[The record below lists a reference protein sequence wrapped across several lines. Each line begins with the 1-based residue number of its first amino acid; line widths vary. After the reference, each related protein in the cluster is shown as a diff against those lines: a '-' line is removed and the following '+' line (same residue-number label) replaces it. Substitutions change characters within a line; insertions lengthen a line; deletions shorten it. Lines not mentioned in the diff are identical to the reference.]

1 MTLRDPLGQHI
12 ETVLERHLPLPSPP
26 LTAIHEAMRY
36 AVLGGG
42 KRFRPRLVYASAH
55 LFGISQDLADFP
67 ATAVEFIH
75 AYSLIH
81 DDLPSMD
88 NDDFRRGRPSC
99 HRAFSEA
106 IAILAGDAL
115 QAQAFAVLNHI
126 PITLAEPAAI
136 VDATRFFADACGSTG
151 LVGGQTLDLDPQ
163 HQPQTLGEL
172 KDMHERKT
180 GALIRAAVVLP
191 YLLASPRIQDERNRL
206 DQMAQAL
213 GLAFQIRDDIL
224 DATADPETLG
234 RAPGGDE
241 SRGRATFVTLLG
253 LDEARQALDETLA
266 ACRSALIGF
275 GARSGMLESL
285 VSNLSLPGGN
295 KAGPH
300 NTPHGPTSI

>member
-1 MTLRDPLGQHI
+1 MTVQDPFGQHI
-12 ETVLERHLPLPSPP
+12 ETVLERHLPPPSPP
-26 LTAIHEAMRY
+26 LKIIHEAMRY

-67 ATAVEFIH
+67 ATAVEFVH

-115 QAQAFAVLNHI
+115 QARAFAVLSHI
-126 PITLAEPAAI
+126 PGTLAEPAAI
-136 VDATRFFADACGSTG
+136 VDATRFFAEACGSTG

-180 GALIRAAVVLP
+180 GALIRAAILLP
-191 YLLASPRIQDERNRL
+191 YLLASQRTSGERSRL
-206 DQMAQAL
+206 DRMAQAL

-253 LDEARQALDETLA
+253 LHEAHRALEETLA
-266 ACRSALIGF
+266 TCQSALAGF
-275 GARSGMLESL
+275 GTRSGMLASL
-285 VSNLSLPGGN
+285 VSNLSLS
-295 KAGPH
+295 AGRESRSPKR
-300 NTPHGPTSI
+300 PRG